1 MERDDHNLRIGEFV
15 NLLNTTKDTVRHYEN
30 LKFITPKWINKNKE
44 YGEKEVLNFQVV
56 QELKGY
62 GLKLKEIQ
70 IIFNLK
76 EAFHCG
82 DKELI
87 NQVFGQLTGQLD
99 RLRKQEEEIS
109 KRRIMLE
116 NELEKIRDLI

>member
-1 MERDDHNLRIGEFV
+1 MKIGEFV

-30 LKFITPKWINKNKE
+30 LKFITPKWINNNKE

-56 QELKGY
+56 KELKEY
-62 GLKLKEIQ
+62 GLTLKQIQ

-76 EAFHCG
+76 DANQCG

-87 NQVFGQLTGQLD
+87 NKVFGQLTSHLN
-99 RLRKQEEEIS
+99 RLRKEEEELS
-109 KRRIMLE
+109 KRKKTLE
-116 NELEKIRDLI
+116 NQIEKIRDLI